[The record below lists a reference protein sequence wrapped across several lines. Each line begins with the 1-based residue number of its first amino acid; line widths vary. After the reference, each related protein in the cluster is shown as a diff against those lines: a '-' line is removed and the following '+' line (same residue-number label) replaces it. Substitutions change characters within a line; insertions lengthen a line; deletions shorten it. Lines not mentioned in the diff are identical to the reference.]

1 MGRPWGRRALTRA
14 QEQERGAQ
22 TRGHQRA
29 PPPPAPPHACPARAA
44 VRGVRPGPHPKPAS
58 RPAPPLDPPTDD
70 SSDQEPKPAP
80 EQLAPGPPAD
90 PLTDESS
97 DRTLTGNRTRNPTP
111 NPPQGRPGTGPRSW
125 IRTRDRFGT
134 LPAARTTA
142 LGAGARALLARGG
155 VGGRG
160 GDCWGPGRWARRIG
174 GPVCLAPTQFSGAA
188 EQWSRA
194 RRVET
199 GWREPCRWR
208 GSVLFRSSRGAILY
222 PRPRSLVTLADERAG
237 GARCPVAFLLRY
249 VPGVQGLAWGTSRQY
264 VTPPEPPFPESG
276 PRVSLSSQAHPVALF
291 LHGGLCVLVCALEL
305 TLSSVS
311 VWERLHF

>member
-29 PPPPAPPHACPARAA
+29 PPPQAPPHACPARAA

-58 RPAPPLDPPTDD
+58 RPAPPRPWTRPRTSPRTRTRSPPQGNSPQALPLTRRRTSPRTGPETRPPTHPRAA
-70 SSDQEPKPAP
+70 QGLV
-80 EQLAPGPPAD
+80 LAPGSVPGAASGPSRRRA
-90 PLTDESS
+90 PLLSA
-97 DRTLTGNRTRNPTP
+97 R
-111 NPPQGRPGTGPRSW
+111 GRGRGLCSP
-125 IRTRDRFGT
+125 
-134 LPAARTTA
+134 
-142 LGAGARALLARGG
+142 GAGW
-155 VGGRG
+155 GGRG

-174 GPVCLAPTQFSGAA
+174 GPVCPASTQFSGAA

-199 GWREPCRWR
+199 GWREPCRRR
-208 GSVLFRSSRGAILY
+208 GSVLFRSSGGAILH

-249 VPGVQGLAWGTSRQY
+249 VPGVQGLAWGTSRLY

-276 PRVSLSSQAHPVALF
+276 PRVSLSPPKP
-291 LHGGLCVLVCALEL
+291 
-305 TLSSVS
+305 TL
-311 VWERLHF
+311 